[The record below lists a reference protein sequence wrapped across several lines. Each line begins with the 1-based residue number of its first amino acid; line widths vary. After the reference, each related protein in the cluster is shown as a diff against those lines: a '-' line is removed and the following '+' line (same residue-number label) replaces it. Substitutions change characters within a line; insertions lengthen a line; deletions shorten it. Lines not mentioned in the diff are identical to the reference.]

1 MKYKTQHIK
10 AQHLRAGYKVL
21 NKQGNPVKIASIK
34 RIDNTY
40 LIKFVTGAEV
50 VLYKDETLPVTFNAK
65 R

>member
-21 NKQGNPVKIASIK
+21 NKQGNPIKIA
-34 RIDNTY
+34 
-40 LIKFVTGAEV
+40 LIKPMHSFYWVRFETGATT
-50 VLYKDETLPVTFNAK
+50 VLATNETLPVTFSAK